1 MMIVR
6 NDGGCASQARAF
18 RVTRALASTCGYK
31 KDQKEFASKFQVS
44 ICLHQFDSAT
54 SHVGMRTRQ
63 AGGPEAW
70 FWVAMHVSKSL
81 DVFMSAL
88 ISGITYNSF
97 S

>member
-1 MMIVR
+1 MTEVVLPR
-6 NDGGCASQARAF
+6 RGPSELHAPW
-18 RVTRALASTCGYK
+18 RALAVTK
-31 KDQKEFASKFQVS
+31 KTKRSSLANFQVS